1 MAEFLASDDLVDDAP
16 QPELRRGTRLG
27 RYELLVPIAKGGMA
41 RVWAARLQG
50 QRGFSKMVAVK
61 TILPHLA
68 EEPEFERMFLD
79 EARIASGVHHPNVC
93 EIYELG
99 EEGKIL
105 YLAMEWVNGESLVT
119 ILRGGSSPT
128 IGPGNGQPKVE
139 PIHPHLAAR
148 IVSEA
153 ASGLHAAHNLT
164 DDDGQPLGVVHRDV
178 SPHNILISADGNV
191 KVADFGVAK
200 AMGQMT
206 ATAAGQIKG
215 KMAYMAPEQV
225 AGARVDRRSDVFSL
239 GVVLYEATTGRKPF
253 EGDGDAQV
261 MHAILTGNFQPPSK
275 LMRGYPP
282 ALEQIIVRALS
293 HEAAHRHAT
302 AERLHL
308 ALEGFIAKSG
318 SVVTPSHIASVVTGR
333 VGPFLERRKEKIRA
347 AAQAPS
353 AEDISASGAH
363 VVASGATPSL
373 QSGSGVSPHAPHSRQ
388 PSLPD
393 ATGPQSAAAQLT
405 GSGTAPAARM
415 LAQAPASSSTM
426 KYLLA
431 ASAGVGVACAVVM
444 GGFAFFSKGKVDA
457 APAPSA
463 SPSVVV
469 ATAPIASAAPAA
481 TAAPLVRPPIAFRV
495 NVKEA
500 MLIVDGV
507 AQDEVVRTL
516 DRPKPGA
523 KVSVSVQAPGY
534 GDQTVVLDE
543 NSPTVIDVN
552 LPQQPSSPTPTPTP
566 TPNGAASPARASGPA
581 PTALPANPFATPIAK
596 PPPVVVPPPPPV
608 VVAPPP
614 KPPAVP
620 PKSTVTAPPKP
631 GALPPNPFG
640 P

>member
-1 MAEFLASDDLVDDAP
+1 MLSKPMAEFLASDDLIDDAP

-119 ILRGGSSPT
+119 ILRAGSAAT
-128 IGPGNGQPKVE
+128 GAGNAQPKVE
-139 PIHPHLAAR
+139 PIHPHIAAR

-225 AGARVDRRSDVFSL
+225 AGSRVDRRSDVFSL

-261 MHAILTGNFQPPSK
+261 MHAILTGNFLPPSK

-282 ALEQIIVRALS
+282 ELEQIIVRALS

-363 VVASGATPSL
+363 VVSAGATPSL
-373 QSGSGVSPHAPHSRQ
+373 QSGSGVSPHASHSRQ

-393 ATGPQSAAAQLT
+393 ATGPQSAALQPT

-415 LAQAPASSSTM
+415 LAPAPASSSTM

-431 ASAGVGVACAVVM
+431 ASAGVGVACAVVI
-444 GGFAFFSKGKVDA
+444 GAFAFLNKGKVDA
-457 APAPSA
+457 PTAPSA
-463 SPSVVV
+463 SASVVV
-469 ATAPIASAAPAA
+469 VAAAPVASAAPSA

-495 NVKEA
+495 NVREA
-500 MLIVDGV
+500 MLIVDGM

-534 GDQTVVLDE
+534 GDQTIILDE
-543 NSPTVIDVN
+543 NSPNVIDVN
-552 LPQQPSSPTPTPTP
+552 LPQQPSTPTP

-581 PTALPANPFATPIAK
+581 PTAIPANPFATPIAK
-596 PPPVVVPPPPPV
+596 PPPVVVPPPPV

-620 PKSTVTAPPKP
+620 PKSNVTAPPKP
-631 GALPPNPFG
+631 GVVPPNPFG